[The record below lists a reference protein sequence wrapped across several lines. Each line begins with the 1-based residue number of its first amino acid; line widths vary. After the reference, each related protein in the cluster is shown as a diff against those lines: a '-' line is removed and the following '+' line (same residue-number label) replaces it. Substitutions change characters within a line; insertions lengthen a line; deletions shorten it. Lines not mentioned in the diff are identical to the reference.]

1 MAEGIKNKNVMLV
14 ATIIGTSVL
23 VVGLLGILNS
33 F

>member
-1 MAEGIKNKNVMLV
+1 MGDGIKNKNVMLV